1 MYKFG
6 GGFCMKINKIF
17 MYILSFAIL
26 SSLILPGKSYAEW
39 AYSFVVYD
47 GYIYVISDEYVADID
62 KEIGK
67 VTKYSD
73 KEGTYYGDF
82 SNTYKKGTKYYS
94 IKGVSTD
101 LAIAIE
107 DNGKYIK
114 AIRSGE
120 YAGDK
125 YNPFSF
131 IIGGI
136 IVFII
141 LTLVIYTVMKRVR
154 SIKST

>member
-1 MYKFG
+1 
-6 GGFCMKINKIF
+6 MKINKIF
-17 MYILSFAIL
+17 MLILSFAIL
-26 SSLILPGKSYAEW
+26 SSLILPGNSYAEW

-62 KEIGK
+62 NEIGQ

-73 KEGTYYGDF
+73 KEDTYYGNF

-101 LAIAIE
+101 LAIAVD

-120 YAGDK
+120 YAGGK
-125 YNPFSF
+125 YSPFSF

-141 LTLVIYTVMKRVR
+141 LTLVIYTVIKRVR
-154 SIKST
+154 SEEG

>member
-1 MYKFG
+1 
-6 GGFCMKINKIF
+6 MKVNKIF
-17 MYILSFAIL
+17 MSILSFAIIC
-26 SSLILPGKSYAEW
+26 SLLLPGKSFAEW

-47 GYIYVISDEYVADID
+47 GYIYVISDEYVAHID
-62 KEIGK
+62 KEIGQ

-73 KEGTYYGDF
+73 KEGTYYGNF

-94 IKGVSTD
+94 IKGVSTN

-125 YNPFSF
+125 YSPFSF

-136 IVFII
+136 IIFII
-141 LTLVIYTVMKRVR
+141 LTLVFYTVIKRVR
-154 SIKST
+154 SRKSS